1 MESLAHVAEQK
12 KEMVKELSKLFSEGL
27 SLEMSE
33 TQPMIAQFR
42 IRSKLIDEIRA
53 AQITDPECQKYID
66 RVWRGQEKKYRI
78 SNEMLMLDNR
88 VCVPNVNNLRQRI
101 LQEAHYAPY
110 SVHPGATKMYHD
122 IKTTYWWSGLKKEV
136 AKFVASCLT
145 YQQVKI
151 EHQKPTG
158 LLQEMPLPEWK
169 WDRIDMD
176 FVDGL

>member
-1 MESLAHVAEQK
+1 MP
-12 KEMVKELSKLFSEGL
+12 
-27 SLEMSE
+27 E

-42 IRSKLIDEIRA
+42 VRSKLIDEIRA
-53 AQITDPECQKYID
+53 AQITDAECQKMID
-66 RVWRGQEKKYRI
+66 RVRRGQEKRHRI

-88 VCVPNVNNLRQRI
+88 VCVPNANNLRQRI

-145 YQQVKI
+145 CQQVK
-151 EHQKPTG
+151 KNT
-158 LLQEMPLPEWK
+158 
-169 WDRIDMD
+169 RS
-176 FVDGL
+176 